1 MAVWAL
7 VSWATASA
15 GTTPAAP
22 KKTSDTEQ
30 TTTEAAR
37 AAAASAATVARTTPP
52 VTTVAAHTVS
62 TSATTAAGPA
72 TAPASA
78 TTAAS
83 RTTADATHPAPTRV
97 SPPRTGG
104 TGHGTTTRSDPA
116 TVLVVQDEHAS
127 SPDAA
132 PYHGSLENIAWGGH
146 GELRFGYDLTAGV
159 SDPSWFHVGRAN
171 GFFLAKLGSRLR
183 LGGQASYDRV
193 PDDFT
198 LERAELIARLGRGAR
213 EAHAGI
219 FLVPLGRTNL
229 DHDAPQYEFGERSLV
244 ATEILGVPNA
254 ELGAGLRGA
263 GSWSRTM
270 PFTYEVDLVTGFD
283 DGIVMDAAGGTRLP
297 AGRNNYGDQNGLP
310 ALSARFAI
318 QPSVD
323 TEIGLSA
330 QSGPYNQTKVDGVKV
345 DRTRFVHVVAADA
358 VTNAVGVDWAAEAA
372 GALVD
377 IPPSLEALYAQRQ
390 WGASLEATRVL
401 RAPLFAAWHGTSLSG
416 GLRAEKVDFD
426 MGIPGDSRAR
436 VGASLNIRPLPSAI
450 VRFGWYYEWRRDR
463 FDNLTPLGGLTL
475 TAASYF

>member
-1 MAVWAL
+1 MKLSSVTSTRMKGAARKRMVSAGLVVVWAL
-7 VSWATASA
+7 ASWATAIA

-22 KKTSDTEQ
+22 NKSEPAKSP
-30 TTTEAAR
+30 AR
-37 AAAASAATVARTTPP
+37 
-52 VTTVAAHTVS
+52 
-62 TSATTAAGPA
+62 
-72 TAPASA
+72 
-78 TTAAS
+78 
-83 RTTADATHPAPTRV
+83 
-97 SPPRTGG
+97 
-104 TGHGTTTRSDPA
+104 GTTQQPAKPEPA
-116 TVLVVQDEHAS
+116 TVLIPVDEHAF

-171 GFFLAKLGSRLR
+171 GFVLAKLGSRFR
-183 LGGQASYDRV
+183 LGGQASYDRT

-198 LERAELIARLGRGAR
+198 LERAELIARLGRTR

-263 GSWSRTM
+263 GSWSRAM
-270 PFTYEVDLVTGFD
+270 PFTYEADLVTGFD
-283 DGIVMDAAGGTRLP
+283 DGIIMDASGGTRLP

-330 QSGPYNQTKVDGVKV
+330 QSGPYNQTKVGGVTV

-358 VTNAVGVDWAAEAA
+358 VTRAMGVSWALEGA
-372 GALVD
+372 GAMIDV
-377 IPPSLEALYAQRQ
+377 PPALQALYAQRQ
-390 WGASLEATRVL
+390 WGASLEATRTL

-426 MGIPGDSRAR
+426 TRVSGDSRTR
-436 VGASLNIRPLPSAI
+436 LGASLNIRPHPYAI